1 MEPLL
6 DAEDLRLLLNDAVAR
21 WHAEPQEYSEA
32 QNHDHPHPL
41 LRLALANLGFNFDLW
56 HEEDKAR
63 DKGAQAGEIA
73 TVKRNIDKL
82 NQQRNDAMERIDEF
96 VLAELAGHG
105 VQAAKDAPLH
115 SESVGNI
122 VDRLAIL
129 ALKVFHMH
137 EQTGREDVDEA
148 HRAECAAKLAILEEQ
163 QRDLAGSLAL
173 LQENLCLGRTRFKVY
188 RQMKMYN
195 DPALNPVLYGAKEG

>member
-6 DAEDLRLLLNDAVAR
+6 DAEALRVLLNDAVAR
-21 WHAEPQEYSEA
+21 WHEEQ
-32 QNHDHPHPL
+32 QIRDDPHPL
-41 LRLALANLGFNFDLW
+41 LRLALENQGFNFDLW

-63 DKGAQAGEIA
+63 DKGAKAEEIA

-82 NQQRNDAMERIDEF
+82 NQQRNDAMERIDEH
-96 VLAELAGHG
+96 VLDELTRRKVEPG
-105 VQAAKDAPLH
+105 AAAPLH

-129 ALKVFHMH
+129 ALKVFHMR
-137 EQTGREDVDEA
+137 EQTERTDVDDA
-148 HRAECAAKLAILEEQ
+148 HRAQCAGKLAILEEQ

-173 LQENLCLGRTRFKVY
+173 LQENLCLGRIRFKVY

-195 DPALNPVLYGAKEG
+195 DPSLNPVLYGSKQA

>member
-6 DAEDLRLLLNDAVAR
+6 DTENLRLLLNDAVAR
-21 WHAEPQEYSEA
+21 WHVEPQK
-32 QNHDHPHPL
+32 HGDPHPL
-41 LRLALANLGFNFDLW
+41 LQLALENQAFNFDLW

-63 DKGAQAGEIA
+63 DKGARAEDIA

-82 NQQRNDAMERIDEF
+82 NQQRNDAMERIDEY
-96 VLAELAGHG
+96 VLAELARRK
-105 VQAAKDAPLH
+105 ARSTADAPLH
-115 SESVGNI
+115 SESVGSI

-129 ALKVFHMH
+129 ALKVFHMR
-137 EQTGREDVDEA
+137 EQTEREDVDQA

-163 QRDLAGSLAL
+163 QRDLAGSLHL

-195 DPALNPVLYGAKEG
+195 DPSLNPVLYEGKNE

>member
-21 WHAEPQEYSEA
+21 WHAEPR
-32 QNHDHPHPL
+32 NHGHPHPL
-41 LRLALANLGFNFDLW
+41 LRLALENQRFNFDLW

-82 NQQRNDAMERIDEF
+82 NQQRNDAMELIDEY
-96 VLAELAGHG
+96 VLEELDRRGVRAG
-105 VQAAKDAPLH
+105 QDAPLH
-115 SESVGNI
+115 TESVGNI

-129 ALKVFHMH
+129 ALKVFHMR
-137 EQTGREDVDEA
+137 EQSEREDVDEF
-148 HRAECAAKLAILEEQ
+148 HRAGCAAKLAILEEQ
-163 QRDLAGSLAL
+163 QGDLAGSLAL